1 MVGIILLRIFLHGNK
16 KKKFHEF
23 DMFSQVSE
31 FQQKGEKNKG
41 VLKNFNNINN
51 NKLMFLYI
59 TRISED

>member
-1 MVGIILLRIFLHGNK
+1 MGIILLRIFLHENK
-16 KKKFHEF
+16 KKKQFHEF
-23 DMFSQVSE
+23 DMSSHISK

-51 NKLMFLYI
+51 DKPMFLYI